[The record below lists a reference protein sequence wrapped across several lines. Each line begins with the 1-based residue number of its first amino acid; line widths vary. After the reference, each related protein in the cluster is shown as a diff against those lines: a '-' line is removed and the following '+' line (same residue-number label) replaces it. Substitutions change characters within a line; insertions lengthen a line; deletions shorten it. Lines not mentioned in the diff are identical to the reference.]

1 MAKTKAKQLANLL
14 TFTTASIDVVS
25 GSLIPD
31 AANLYDI
38 GSSTLP
44 YKSGSFQH
52 LASDSGSIGS
62 VTTTGNAIVEGDLLV
77 TQHIKHQGD
86 TNTLINFTENRVRL
100 DAGGINFISLE
111 KDASTPY
118 PLTINNGGNRIN
130 FRVQDR
136 NSNLLLK
143 TDSEKFNVN
152 LYHAGNEKLQTN
164 TAGVSI
170 TGSVLLQE
178 QYTTPTAQEGGLM
191 YSGSNFYLGFD

>member
-1 MAKTKAKQLANLL
+1 MAKTKSKQLANIL

-31 AANLYDI
+31 AANLYNI

-164 TAGVSI
+164 TGGVQI
-170 TGSVLLQE
+170 TGSMVLQE
-178 QYTTPTAQEGGLM
+178 QTTSPTAQEGGLM

>member
-1 MAKTKAKQLANLL
+1 MAKTKSKQLANLL

-31 AANLYDI
+31 AANIYNI

-52 LASDSGSIGS
+52 IQASN
-62 VTTTGNAIVEGDLLV
+62 NAVVDGDLFV
-77 TQHIKHQGD
+77 TQYIKHKGD
-86 TNTLINFTENRVRL
+86 TNTLINFTDNRIRFN
-100 DAGGINFISLE
+100 AGGVNFLSLE

-118 PLTINNGGNRIN
+118 PLTLNNGGNRIN
-130 FRVQDR
+130 FRVMDR

-152 LYHAGNEKLQTN
+152 LYYAGNEKLQTLN
-164 TAGVSI
+164 TGVAI
-170 TGSVLLQE
+170 TGSMVLQE
-178 QYTTPTAQEGGLM
+178 SSTLPTAKEGGLV

>member
-1 MAKTKAKQLANLL
+1 MAKTKAKQLANIL

-31 AANLYDI
+31 AANLYNI
-38 GSSTLP
+38 GSSTIP

-52 LASDSGSIGS
+52 IASDSGSFQNLL
-62 VTTTGNAIVEGDLLV
+62 TTQNAVVDGELVV
-77 TQHIKHQGD
+77 TQYIKHKGD
-86 TNTLINFTENRVRL
+86 TNTLINFTDNRVRL
-100 DAGGINFISLE
+100 DAGGINFLSLE

-130 FRVQDR
+130 FRVLDR

-164 TAGVSI
+164 TAGVGI

-178 QYTTPTAQEGGLM
+178 QTTTPTAQEGGLM